1 MNWFEILANIVGAVL
16 VTQFFVRYFGIRENF
31 HKPFVIA
38 VMVLEYFGVMTLC
51 NFLDYVSTYQ
61 PYLTNCLWLFLIFAL
76 LDGGFPEKLLMTLIS
91 TLISLS
97 TSMLLLSLFSHTIE
111 YDMNGYPLLG
121 PARILLCILAM
132 GIYFILTEYIIRNRI
147 QEKSFVPN
155 KVYYKLIAI
164 MAVTI
169 FSFTFILSSF
179 FTTSFTTPISS
190 MSLWIALSLIIIDI
204 TIYSLYIELA
214 QNSIHLVKEQLKN
227 AAYENERSNLK
238 TIQEIYQNTIS
249 IRHDL
254 KNILLAILAKL
265 ENKQT
270 EDACRYI
277 RNELNIHLAKLCII
291 STDSAVIDAVLNR
304 SAQSAKENNID
315 FQCTLLCSMKLIDE
329 FDMALILSN
338 LLDNALEAA
347 KKTSSATPF
356 INLIIRAMDCH
367 LVIEISNSYNGELRK
382 DGNFLRTTKTD
393 ASSHGYGVINVKKIT
408 AKYNGVY
415 QYATNENEF
424 HTSIVLNILN
434 KCSN

>member
-1 MNWFEILANIVGAVL
+1 MNWFEILANIVEAIL
-16 VTQFFVRYFGIRENF
+16 VTQFFIRYFGIRENL
-31 HKPFVIA
+31 HKPFTIA
-38 VMVLEYFGVMTLC
+38 VMVLEYCGVMTLC

-61 PYLTNCLWLFLIFAL
+61 PYITNCLWLFIIFAL

-97 TSMLLLSLFSHTIE
+97 TSMLLLSLFSHTME

-179 FTTSFTTPISS
+179 FTASVTTPVFG

-214 QNSIHLVKEQLKN
+214 QNSIRLVKEQLKN
-227 AAYENERSNLK
+227 AAYENEYSNLK
-238 TIQEIYQNTIS
+238 TVQEIYQDTIS

-254 KNILLAILAKL
+254 KNMLLAILAKL

-270 EDACRYI
+270 EDACRFI
-277 RNELNIHLAKLCII
+277 RNELNVQLANLYII
-291 STDSAVIDAVLNR
+291 TTDSAVINAVLNR
-304 SAQSAKENNID
+304 SAQDANKNNIK
-315 FQCTLLCSMKLIDE
+315 FQCTVLCSMKLIDE
-329 FDMALILSN
+329 FDLALILSN

-347 KKTSSATPF
+347 KKAASASPSIDLT
-356 INLIIRAMDCH
+356 IRTNDSH
-367 LVIEISNSYNGELRK
+367 FVIDISNSYNGELRK
-382 DGNFLRTTKTD
+382 DGNALRTTKTD
-393 ASSHGYGVINVKKIT
+393 AGLHGYGVINIKKIA
-408 AKYNGVY
+408 AKHGGIY
-415 QYATNENEF
+415 QYEADTNRF
-424 HTSIVLNILN
+424 YTSIVLDIL
-434 KCSN
+434 K